1 MSTEASARIASG
13 RICLITSAH
22 VSANPRLVKE
32 ADTLSAAGYD
42 VHVVALD
49 VAPRLRQLDSSI
61 RENAAWPITLVNR
74 GSFFS
79 YALKT
84 GLQRLGRLLLSYFP
98 IKSSWVAVAAH
109 HRLSGKLG
117 KSARQVGAELYIA
130 HNLAALPAAAWA
142 ARKTSAKLAFDAE
155 DFHTE
160 ELTADQRHPGDQV
173 ARSMIEKQ
181 FLPQCAYLTASA
193 PMIAEAYRNRYGVLM
208 QPILNVFPKGQG
220 PEAPVPTDQTE
231 PRSLYWFSQTIGP
244 ARGLEEIIAC
254 LGYLREPVTLY
265 LRGNVSGNFDE
276 RLKRTAAQ
284 CGTPPLIHILP
295 SARPDELPKLAAN
308 YQLGLAVEP
317 GSSPNNCMALSN
329 KIFTYLLA
337 GLPVLLSR
345 TPAQEKLAEEL
356 GEAALLIDLDSPRD
370 AAALIESFMGDPA
383 LQQRARDAA
392 WQLARDRFN
401 WDIEQLKVLQQVR
414 DVLS

>member
-1 MSTEASARIASG
+1 MTDEAPARIASARI
-13 RICLITSAH
+13 CLVTSAH
-22 VSANPRLVKE
+22 VSGNPRLVKE

-61 RENAAWPITLVNR
+61 RENARWPITLVNR

-84 GLQRLGRLLLSYFP
+84 ALQRLCRLLLSHAR
-98 IKSSWVAVAAH
+98 INSSWVAVAAH

-117 KSARQVGAELYIA
+117 KTARQVGAELYIA

-160 ELTADQRHPGDQV
+160 ELTADQRHPGDQI

-181 FLPQCAYLTASA
+181 LLPQCAYLTASA
-193 PMIAEAYRNRYGVLM
+193 PMVAEAYRDRYGVTM
-208 QPILNVFPKGQG
+208 QPVLNVFPKSQG
-220 PEAPVPTDQTE
+220 PEAPVSIDQTQ

-254 LGYLREPVTLY
+254 LGYLGEPVTLH
-265 LRGNVSGNFDE
+265 LRGNVSGNYDE
-276 RLKRTAAQ
+276 RLKRTAAKG
-284 CGTPPLIHILP
+284 GTAARIRILP
-295 SARPDELPKLAAN
+295 PVRPDQLTKLAAN

-317 GSSPNNCMALSN
+317 GSSPNNSMALSN

-356 GEAALLIDLDSPRD
+356 GEAAVLVDLGSPRE
-370 AAALIESFMGDPA
+370 AAARIENFLEDRA
-383 LQQRARDAA
+383 LQQRARDFA
-392 WQLARDRFN
+392 WQLARERFN

-414 DVLS
+414 DALS